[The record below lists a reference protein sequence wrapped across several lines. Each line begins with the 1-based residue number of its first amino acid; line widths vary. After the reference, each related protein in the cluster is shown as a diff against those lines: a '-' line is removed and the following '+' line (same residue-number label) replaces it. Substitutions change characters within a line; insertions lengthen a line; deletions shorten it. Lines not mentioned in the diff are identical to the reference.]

1 MKGYSIRTTNV
12 GTGMV
17 FMIKLASDLLQ
28 VGSCHGKV
36 GQ

>member
-1 MKGYSIRTTNV
+1 MIKFTSDLLQV
-12 GTGMV
+12 GV